1 MLRCFARVRPL
12 AACIALPLLAWCSA
26 PPPASAQDIAA
37 FYRGKTLQV
46 YASAEAGSGY
56 DNYTRLVARH
66 IAKYIPGN
74 PSIVVQNIPT
84 ASGLAEANYLYNQA
98 PRDGTA
104 FGIITNNMTVEPLI
118 GNTNARFDP
127 SKFTWL
133 GSPEKLVNVC
143 VAWHNVPVRTIAD
156 LRDHE
161 WLVGA
166 TAERSSTTQEANVFI
181 ALGGAKLKVVKG
193 YPGTTSMILALERG
207 ELQIACGIGWD
218 SVKSSTTYL
227 QEGKIV
233 PVMQLGYEKS
243 PELPNVPFIY
253 DMLIDPKMKDELDF
267 ITRRLYIG
275 RAFAAPPDVPADRAQ
290 ALRDAFWSAIKDPD
304 LIAEAQKGRM
314 ELAPLDGEDVQK
326 AVIALDSTP
335 KAVIDLSN
343 EVLENN
349 LGNMTDAQLNWIDVS
364 GTDLTGVE
372 RAGGKIAFTDR
383 GKAVKADT
391 EGAKVSIAG
400 KEAKASDLKPGLTC
414 DISYLGDGDA
424 ARTIA
429 CR

>member
-1 MLRCFARVRPL
+1 MPNMVAR
-12 AACIALPLLAWCSA
+12 ALPLVVVAALAGSIG
-26 PPPASAQDIAA
+26 PYPAAAQDVAA

-56 DNYTRLVARH
+56 DIYTRLVARH
-66 IAKYIPGN
+66 IGKYIPGN
-74 PSIVVQNIPT
+74 PNIVVENMPT

-118 GNTNARFDP
+118 GNKNARFDP

-143 VAWHNVPVRTIAD
+143 VTWHTVPVRTADD
-156 LRDHE
+156 LRNQE

-193 YPGTTSMILALERG
+193 YPSTTSMILALERG

-227 QEGKIV
+227 QDGKII
-233 PVMQLGYEKS
+233 PVMQLGYQKS
-243 PELPNVPFIY
+243 PEMPNVPFIY
-253 DMLIDPKMKDELDF
+253 DMLLDPKLKPELDF
-267 ITRRLYIG
+267 ITQRLYIG
-275 RAFAAPPDVPADRAQ
+275 RAFAAPPDVPADRAA
-290 ALRDAFWSAIKDPD
+290 ALRDAFWQTMHDPD
-304 LIAEAQKGRM
+304 FLADAQKGRFDLDPTRA
-314 ELAPLDGEDVQK
+314 EDIQKQVEALAATPQE
-326 AVIALDSTP
+326 VIALTDQ
-335 KAVIDLSN
+335 I
-343 EVLENN
+343 LENQLRN
-349 LGNMTDAQLNWIDVS
+349 VGNATLNWHDVS
-364 GTDLTGVE
+364 AAALTAVDKGQIVFSDG
-372 RAGGKIAFTDR
+372 RKP
-383 GKAVKADT
+383 VKAST
-391 EGAKVSIAG
+391 EGAKISIAG
-400 KEAKASDLKPGLTC
+400 RPAKGGELKAGLTC

>member
-1 MLRCFARVRPL
+1 MPKLVTRGRLPT
-12 AACIALPLLAWCSA
+12 ACITLPILALCTAGRA
-26 PPPASAQDIAA
+26 AGADDVAA

-66 IAKYIPGN
+66 IAKYIPGH
-74 PSIVVQNIPT
+74 PTIVVENIPT

-98 PRDGTA
+98 PRDGSA

-118 GNTNARFDP
+118 GNKNARFDP

-143 VAWHNVPVRTIAD
+143 VTWHTLPIRTIDD
-156 LRDHE
+156 LRGQE
-161 WLVGA
+161 WLTGA

-218 SVKSSTTYL
+218 SVKSSTSYL

-233 PVMQLGYEKS
+233 PVMQLGYAKS
-243 PELPNVPFIY
+243 SEMPNVPFIY
-253 DMLIDPKMKDELDF
+253 DMLLDPSLKPELDF

-275 RAFAAPPDVPADRAQ
+275 RAFAAPPDIPADRAQ
-290 ALRDAFWSAIKDPD
+290 ALRDAFWKTMHDPD
-304 LIAEAQKGRM
+304 FLADAEKQRMDLDPTAGDDIQKQVMAIATTPK
-314 ELAPLDGEDVQK
+314 D
-326 AVIALDSTP
+326 VIALTD
-335 KAVIDLSN
+335 KI
-343 EVLENN
+343 LENQ
-349 LGNMTDAQLNWIDVS
+349 LAHVGNATLNWHDVS
-364 GTDLTGVE
+364 AVVLGGVDH
-372 RAGGKIAFTDR
+372 GMIAFTDG
-383 GKAVKADT
+383 GKPVKAST

-400 KEAKASDLKPGLTC
+400 KPGKASELKSGLTC

-424 ARTIA
+424 ARTIT
-429 CR
+429 CQ